1 MIMVNDNQKFSN
13 CEYKSAISVRDF
25 ASEHVSQYVYQGDPS

>member
-13 CEYKSAISVRDF
+13 CEYKSAISVRDI
-25 ASEHVSQYVYQGDPS
+25 ASEHVSQYVIQEDQS